1 MGLALVMGHITQ
13 GGTCAQQDG
22 FCGLYQTN
30 LEVEEQ
36 FQDPLSPTPPI
47 VVNLEGY

>member
-13 GGTCAQQDG
+13 GRTCAQQDG

-30 LEVEEQ
+30 LEGEEQ
-36 FQDPLSPTPPI
+36 FQDQLSPTPLT
-47 VVNLEGY
+47 VANLEGY